1 MGEVTQAALLWPIW
15 LRVGLQDIRMKYQRS
30 TLGFLWIF
38 LNLAIMILAVGVI
51 YSNLLGQDL
60 KNFLPFLT
68 IGLITW
74 GYLTSSVVE
83 GGNAFVISEGYIKQ
97 IGLPLYI
104 YVFRFFVGTTATM
117 LISLPAFFVVAIIF
131 AVPFH
136 WGVLWGFVGLLLLSV
151 LSFLLIAIFS
161 HLNAR
166 FRDVAHIASLG
177 LQVIFFV
184 TPVIWPPEIILNRGR
199 LSWILFFNPFYH
211 ILEIIRRPLL
221 TSEAAPFIHY
231 LVAIALILMLSLIA
245 GVVTKCYS
253 QRIAYW
259 L

>member
-1 MGEVTQAALLWPIW
+1 MADLVTSWAFE
-15 LRVGLQDIRMKYQRS
+15 DIRMKYQRS
-30 TLGFLWIF
+30 TFGFLWIF
-38 LNLAIMILAVGVI
+38 LNLAIMIIAVGVI
-51 YSNLLGQDL
+51 DRNLLGQDL

-74 GYLTSSVVE
+74 GYLTASVVE
-83 GGNAFVISEGYIKQ
+83 GANAFVISEGYIKQ

-117 LISLPAFFVVAIIF
+117 LISLPAYFVVAIIF

-136 WGVLWGFVGLLLLSV
+136 WGILWGFVGLLLLSV

-166 FRDVAHIASLG
+166 YRDVAHIASLG

-184 TPVIWPPEIILNRGR
+184 TPVIWPQKTI
-199 LSWILFFNPFYH
+199 
-211 ILEIIRRPLL
+211 
-221 TSEAAPFIHY
+221 T
-231 LVAIALILMLSLIA
+231 
-245 GVVTKCYS
+245 
-253 QRIAYW
+253 
-259 L
+259 